1 MARSWIA
8 LALVVS
14 FALAAFGGRT
24 VVHLRRHGD
33 SGWRVGRA
41 PGPAGVVVHGLLLV
55 AAGLAVAAPVL
66 ALAAGGPHRPGGVG
80 ARGAGDGPLAG
91 AAAVGG
97 GVLAVLG
104 VVVTLVAQRQMG
116 PSWRV
121 GVDPTERTALVTRGL
136 FRHVR
141 NPIFTGMGLATAGLA
156 LLVPNAAG
164 LAAAVT
170 TVVAVELQVRR
181 VEEPYLADVHG
192 AAYRRWAGATGRFLP
207 RFPWPS

>member
-1 MARSWIA
+1 MVGEQGGDPLDERA
-8 LALVVS
+8 LHGVQALEQLVGVGCLLEKH
-14 FALAAFGGRT
+14 AVQAPVGG
-24 VVHLRRHGD
+24 
-33 SGWRVGRA
+33 
-41 PGPAGVVVHGLLLV
+41 VHG
-55 AAGLAVAAPVL
+55 
-66 ALAAGGPHRPGGVG
+66 HEGVD
-80 ARGAGDGPLAG
+80 GAGDGPLAG

-121 GVDPTERTALVTRGL
+121 GVDPTERTALVTSGL